1 MDKNK
6 LEKAVKGI
14 KMPEE
19 TAEKIIAKC
28 REYES
33 SAADGEEYSEQV
45 SGVEK
50 AENRIVFR
58 LSAAAA
64 ALAVAAGGLG
74 ITAYLS
80 RRPEKN
86 TNHLDEVEVDSTDI
100 HHFTNSI
107 EITEEPTT
115 IEISAEPDKYSE
127 TEKMYYSFIAE
138 NLIPE
143 YGLASMEEFTQSESD
158 EKYMDFVIPSQT
170 LGVVSADIS
179 DYTGDGKEDML
190 AVIYDESEGSYDWRL
205 QLYSCKDEDVY
216 MMSEYVAY
224 YDKICGFND
233 SYFSLQKV
241 SGKLVIHT
249 EYTPI
254 DGGVSDYTILGIYEN
269 DFSEEVKLDTYSY
282 GGIEFYMSGEKI
294 EFDAPEGLTEKEWT
308 SDYIEYGCAEI
319 EKKLNE
325 LQIKYMSL
333 HCSENSGL
341 VINFEN
347 PEQLTLY
354 TENDYIVTPDDCTN
368 LHEYFY
374 SEYKETTTT
383 PEKINYQLIDFE
395 ALAQEGIPVR
405 YTLSDKPM
413 PDLTPEQCRLLDEFI
428 SASADAFELIPAESR
443 GASSEPAMKFEAVR
457 NGDISCYMYIYPDNY
472 VYIMKEDGTSALYCY
487 KSTDGYMNSPLRTR
501 IETVFRNGNIADNA
515 AFYPPFGNF
524 SKMSSEP
531 YKVTVFDCEGVIHG
545 GEVSGEVLHHA
556 FYGYNWTECEDV
568 MTKTE
573 PSDINII
580 RIEFLTIDGYETVSV
595 DNSGYVTWYVNSS
608 DTVRNYQLDD
618 TRPFDM
624 IISNV

>member
-100 HHFTNSI
+100 QHFTNSI

-143 YGLASMEEFTQSESD
+143 YGLASMDEFTQSESD

-190 AVIYDESEGSYDWRL
+190 AVIYDESEENYDWKIRLYSYD
-205 QLYSCKDEDVY
+205 DTDVY
-216 MMSEYVAY
+216 MIDEYVASY
-224 YDKICGFND
+224 GKFFLFNET
-233 SYFSLQKV
+233 YFSLQKV
-241 SGKLVIHT
+241 NERLVIHSSYIT
-249 EYTPI
+249 AGEESSY
-254 DGGVSDYTILGIYEN
+254 YMILGT
-269 DFSEEVKLDTYSY
+269 SES
-282 GGIEFYMSGEKI
+282 GFIEE
-294 EFDAPEGLTEKEWT
+294 T
-308 SDYIEYGCAEI
+308 AEI
-319 EKKLNE
+319 VMNFDIQE
-325 LQIKYMSL
+325 QI
-333 HCSENSGL
+333 
-341 VINFEN
+341 
-347 PEQLTLY
+347 TLY
-354 TENDYIVTPDDCTN
+354 TENDHIVTPDDCTN
-368 LHEYFY
+368 FHEYFY

-413 PDLTPEQCRLLDEFI
+413 PDLTSEQCRLLDEFI
-428 SASADAFELIPAESR
+428 SAAAEAFELIPAESR
-443 GASSEPAMKFEAVR
+443 SSSSEPAMKFEAVR
-457 NGDISCYMYIYPDNY
+457 NGDISCYMYIYPDDY

-487 KSTDGYMNSPLRTR
+487 KGPDGYMNSQLRTR

-531 YKVTVFDCEGVIHG
+531 YKVTVFDCEGVIHV

-595 DNSGYVTWYVNSS
+595 DNSGYVTWYINSS
-608 DTVRNYQLDD
+608 DTVRNYQLND

>member
-100 HHFTNSI
+100 QHFTNSI

-143 YGLASMEEFTQSESD
+143 YGLASMDKFTQSESD

-190 AVIYDESEGSYDWRL
+190 AVIYDESEENYDWKIRLYSYD
-205 QLYSCKDEDVY
+205 DTDVY
-216 MMSEYVAY
+216 MIDEYVASY
-224 YDKICGFND
+224 GKFFLFNET
-233 SYFSLQKV
+233 YFSLQKV
-241 SGKLVIHT
+241 NERLVIHSK
-249 EYTPI
+249 YTPI
-254 DGGVSDYTILGIYEN
+254 EGGASDYIILGT
-269 DFSEEVKLDTYSY
+269 SESGFIEETAISSY
-282 GGIEFYMSGEKI
+282 YYGSIGFYMDGEKI
-294 EFDAPEGLTEKEWT
+294 EFDAQEGLKEKEYET
-308 SDYIEYGCAEI
+308 AYIDYGCAEI
-319 EKKLNE
+319 KKKLNE
-325 LQIKYMSL
+325 LQLNYTSMNCTSHEL
-333 HCSENSGL
+333 T
-341 VINFEN
+341 INFDN
-347 PEQLTLY
+347 AEQITLY
-354 TENDYIVTPDDCTN
+354 TENDHIVTPDDCTN
-368 LHEYFY
+368 FHEYFY

-428 SASADAFELIPAESR
+428 SAAADAFELIPAESR
-443 GASSEPAMKFEAVR
+443 SSSSEPAMKFEAVR
-457 NGDISCYMYIYPDNY
+457 NGDISCYMYIYPDDY
-472 VYIMKEDGTSALYCY
+472 VYIMKEDGNSALYCY
-487 KSTDGYMNSPLRTR
+487 KGSDGYMNSPLRTR

-524 SKMSSEP
+524 FKMSSEP

-608 DTVRNYQLDD
+608 DTVRNYQLND

>member
-1 MDKNK
+1 MNRNK

-33 SAADGEEYSEQV
+33 SAAADEEYSQQV

-80 RRPEKN
+80 RRPEKSA
-86 TNHLDEVEVDSTDI
+86 NHLDEVEVNSADI
-100 HHFTNSI
+100 QHFTNGI
-107 EITEEPTT
+107 DTTEEPTT
-115 IEISAEPDKYSE
+115 IEIPAEPDKYSE

-143 YGLASMEEFTQSESD
+143 YGLASMDKFTQSESA
-158 EKYMDFVIPSQT
+158 ETHLNFVIPSQA
-170 LGVVSADIS
+170 LGIVSADIS
-179 DYTGDGKEDML
+179 DYTGDGMPDML

-224 YDKICGFND
+224 YDKICVFND

-249 EYTPI
+249 EFTPI

-269 DFSEEVKLDTYSY
+269 DFSEEVKLNTYSY

-294 EFDAPEGLTEKEWT
+294 EFDAPEGLTEKEYET
-308 SDYIEYGCAEI
+308 AYIDYGCAEI
-319 EKKLNE
+319 KKKLNE
-325 LQIKYMSL
+325 LQLNYTSMNCTSHEL
-333 HCSENSGL
+333 T
-341 VINFEN
+341 INFDN
-347 PEQLTLY
+347 TEQITLY

-368 LHEYFY
+368 FHEYFY

-428 SASADAFELIPAESR
+428 SAAADAYELIPAESR
-443 GASSEPAMKFEAVR
+443 STSSEPAMKFEAVR

-472 VYIMKEDGTSALYCY
+472 VYIMKEDGTSALYRY
-487 KSTDGYMNSPLRTR
+487 KGPDGYMNSPLRTR
-501 IETVFRNGNIADNA
+501 IETVFRNGNIADDA
-515 AFYPPFGNF
+515 RFYPPFGNF
-524 SKMSSEP
+524 YKMSSEP
-531 YKVTVFDCEGVIHG
+531 YKVTVFDREGMIHV

-556 FYGYNWTECEDV
+556 FYGYKWTECEDV

-573 PSDINII
+573 PSEINII
-580 RIEFLTIDGYETVSV
+580 RIEFQTIDGYETVSV
-595 DNSGYVTWYVNSS
+595 DNSGYVTWYINSS

-618 TRPFDM
+618 TRAFDM

>member
-33 SAADGEEYSEQV
+33 SAAADEEYSQQV

-107 EITEEPTT
+107 EI
-115 IEISAEPDKYSE
+115 SAEPDKYSE
-127 TEKMYYSFIAE
+127 TEKMYYSYIAE

-143 YGLASMEEFTQSESD
+143 YGLASMDEFTQSESD

-190 AVIYDESEGSYDWRL
+190 AVIYDESEENYDWKIRLYSYD
-205 QLYSCKDEDVY
+205 DTDVY
-216 MMSEYVAY
+216 MIDEYVASY
-224 YDKICGFND
+224 GKFFLFNET
-233 SYFSLQKV
+233 YFSLQKV
-241 SGKLVIHT
+241 NERLVIHSK
-249 EYTPI
+249 YTPI
-254 DGGVSDYTILGIYEN
+254 EGGASDYIILGT
-269 DFSEEVKLDTYSY
+269 SESGFIEETAISSY
-282 GGIEFYMSGEKI
+282 YYGSIGFYMDGEKI
-294 EFDAPEGLTEKEWT
+294 EFDAQEGLKEKEYET
-308 SDYIEYGCAEI
+308 AYIDYGCAEI
-319 EKKLNE
+319 KKKLNE
-325 LQIKYMSL
+325 LQLNYTSMNCTSHEL
-333 HCSENSGL
+333 T
-341 VINFEN
+341 INFDN
-347 PEQLTLY
+347 AEQITLY
-354 TENDYIVTPDDCTN
+354 TENDHIVTPDDCTN
-368 LHEYFY
+368 FHEYFY

-428 SASADAFELIPAESR
+428 SAAADAFELIPAESR
-443 GASSEPAMKFEAVR
+443 STSSEPAMKFEAVR
-457 NGDISCYMYIYPDNY
+457 NDDISCYMYIYPDNY

-487 KSTDGYMNSPLRTR
+487 KGSDGYMNSPLRTR

-531 YKVTVFDCEGVIHG
+531 YKVTVFDCEGVIHV

-595 DNSGYVTWYVNSS
+595 DNSGYVTWYINSS

-624 IISNV
+624 IISNI

>member
-1 MDKNK
+1 MNRNK

-33 SAADGEEYSEQV
+33 SAAADEEYSQQV

-80 RRPEKN
+80 RRPEKSA
-86 TNHLDEVEVDSTDI
+86 NHLDEVEVDSADI
-100 HHFTNSI
+100 QHFTNGI
-107 EITEEPTT
+107 DTTEEPTT

-143 YGLASMEEFTQSESD
+143 YGLASMDKFTQSESD

-170 LGVVSADIS
+170 LGVVSSDIS

-190 AVIYDESEGSYDWRL
+190 AVIYDESEENYDWKIRLYSYD
-205 QLYSCKDEDVY
+205 DTDVY
-216 MMSEYVAY
+216 MIDEYVASY
-224 YDKICGFND
+224 GKFFLFNET
-233 SYFSLQKV
+233 YFSLQKV
-241 SGKLVIHT
+241 NERLVIHSK
-249 EYTPI
+249 YTPLE
-254 DGGVSDYTILGIYEN
+254 GSASDYIILGASESGFLEETSISSYYYGSIG
-269 DFSEEVKLDTYSY
+269 FSMD
-282 GGIEFYMSGEKI
+282 GEKI
-294 EFDAPEGLTEKEWT
+294 EFDAQEGLKEKEYET
-308 SDYIEYGCAEI
+308 AYIDYGCAEI
-319 EKKLNE
+319 KKKLNE
-325 LQIKYMSL
+325 LQLNYTSMNCTSHEL
-333 HCSENSGL
+333 T
-341 VINFEN
+341 INFDN
-347 PEQLTLY
+347 PEQITLY
-354 TENDYIVTPDDCTN
+354 TENDHIVTPDDCTN

-413 PDLTPEQCRLLDEFI
+413 PDITPEQCRLLDEFF
-428 SASADAFELIPAESR
+428 SAAADASELIPAESR
-443 GASSEPAMKFEAVR
+443 SSSSEPAMKFEAVR
-457 NGDISCYMYIYPDNY
+457 NDDISCYMYIYSDNY
-472 VYIMKEDGTSALYCY
+472 VYIMKEDGTSALYRY
-487 KSTDGYMNSPLRTR
+487 KGSDGYMNSPLRTR
-501 IETVFRNGNIADNA
+501 IETVFRNGNIADDA
-515 AFYPPFGNF
+515 RFYPPFGNF
-524 SKMSSEP
+524 YKMSSEP
-531 YKVTVFDCEGVIHG
+531 YKVTVFDREGVIHG

-556 FYGYNWTECEDV
+556 FYGYKWTECEDV

-573 PSDINII
+573 PSEINII
-580 RIEFLTIDGYETVSV
+580 RIEFQKIDGYDIVTV
-595 DNSGYVTWYVNSS
+595 DNSGYVTWYINSS

-618 TRPFDM
+618 TRAFDM
-624 IISNV
+624 IIGNV

>member
-33 SAADGEEYSEQV
+33 SAADGEEYFEQV

-100 HHFTNSI
+100 QHFTNSI
-107 EITEEPTT
+107 EIP
-115 IEISAEPDKYSE
+115 AEPDKYSE

-158 EKYMDFVIPSQT
+158 EIYMNFVIPSQT

-190 AVIYDESEGSYDWRL
+190 AVIYDESEENYDWKIRLYSYD
-205 QLYSCKDEDVY
+205 DTDVY
-216 MMSEYVAY
+216 MIDEYVASY
-224 YDKICGFND
+224 GKFFLFNET
-233 SYFSLQKV
+233 YFSLQKV
-241 SGKLVIHT
+241 NERLVIHSSYIT
-249 EYTPI
+249 AGEESSY
-254 DGGVSDYTILGIYEN
+254 YMILGT
-269 DFSEEVKLDTYSY
+269 SES
-282 GGIEFYMSGEKI
+282 GFIEE
-294 EFDAPEGLTEKEWT
+294 T
-308 SDYIEYGCAEI
+308 AEI
-319 EKKLNE
+319 VMNFDIQE
-325 LQIKYMSL
+325 QI
-333 HCSENSGL
+333 
-341 VINFEN
+341 
-347 PEQLTLY
+347 TLY
-354 TENDYIVTPDDCTN
+354 TENDQIVTPDDCTN
-368 LHEYFY
+368 FHEYFY

-413 PDLTPEQCRLLDEFI
+413 PDLTPEQCGLLDEFI
-428 SASADAFELIPAESR
+428 SAAADAYELIPAESR

-457 NGDISCYMYIYPDNY
+457 NGDISCYMYIYPDDY

-487 KSTDGYMNSPLRTR
+487 KGSDGYMNSPLRTR

-531 YKVTVFDCEGVIHG
+531 YKVTVFDREGVIHV

-595 DNSGYVTWYVNSS
+595 DNSGYVTWYINSS
-608 DTVRNYQLDD
+608 DTVRNYQLND

>member
-64 ALAVAAGGLG
+64 ALAVAVGGLG
-74 ITAYLS
+74 MTAYLS

-86 TNHLDEVEVDSTDI
+86 TNHLDEVEVDSTAI
-100 HHFTNSI
+100 QESTNGI
-107 EITEEPTT
+107 ETTEEPTT
-115 IEISAEPDKYSE
+115 LEIPTELNKYSE

-143 YGLASMEEFTQSESD
+143 YGLASMDKFTQSESD
-158 EKYMDFVIPSQT
+158 EKYMNFVIPSQT

-190 AVIYDESEGSYDWRL
+190 AVIYDESEANYDWKIRLYSYD
-205 QLYSCKDEDVY
+205 DTDVY
-216 MMSEYVAY
+216 MIDEYVASY
-224 YDKICGFND
+224 GKFYLFNET
-233 SYFSLQKV
+233 YFSLQKV
-241 SGKLVIHT
+241 SDKLVIHSK
-249 EYTPI
+249 YTPVE
-254 DGGVSDYTILGIYEN
+254 GG
-269 DFSEEVKLDTYSY
+269 
-282 GGIEFYMSGEKI
+282 
-294 EFDAPEGLTEKEWT
+294 A
-308 SDYIEYGCAEI
+308 SDYIILGTSKHGFMEETTEI
-319 EKKLNE
+319 VMNFDIQE
-325 LQIKYMSL
+325 QI
-333 HCSENSGL
+333 
-341 VINFEN
+341 
-347 PEQLTLY
+347 TLY
-354 TENDYIVTPDDCTN
+354 MENDYIVTPDDCTN

-413 PDLTPEQCRLLDEFI
+413 PDLTPEQCRLLDEYF
-428 SASADAFELIPAESR
+428 SAAAEASELIPAESR
-443 GASSEPAMKFEAVR
+443 SSSSEPAMKFEAVR
-457 NGDISCYMYIYPDNY
+457 NDDISCYMYIYPDDY
-472 VYIMKEDGTSALYCY
+472 VYIMKEDGTSALYRY
-487 KSTDGYMNSPLRTR
+487 KGPDGYMNSPLRTR
-501 IETVFRNGNIADNA
+501 IETVFRNGNITDNA

-524 SKMSSEP
+524 YKMSSEP
-531 YKVTVFDCEGVIHG
+531 YKVTVFDREGVIHG

-573 PSDINII
+573 PSEINII
-580 RIEFLTIDGYETVSV
+580 RIEFQTMDGYEIVTV
-595 DNSGYVTWYVNSS
+595 DNSGYVSWYINSS
-608 DTVRNYQLDD
+608 DEVRNYHLDD
-618 TRPFDM
+618 TKPFDM

>member
-1 MDKNK
+1 MNRNK

-33 SAADGEEYSEQV
+33 SAAADEEYSQQV

-80 RRPEKN
+80 RRPEKSA
-86 TNHLDEVEVDSTDI
+86 NHLDEVEVDSADI
-100 HHFTNSI
+100 QHFTNGI
-107 EITEEPTT
+107 DTTEEPTT
-115 IEISAEPDKYSE
+115 IEIPAEPDKYSE

-143 YGLASMEEFTQSESD
+143 YGLASMDKFTQSESA
-158 EKYMDFVIPSQT
+158 ETHLNFVIPSQA
-170 LGVVSADIS
+170 LGIVSADIS
-179 DYTGDGKEDML
+179 DYTGDGMPDML

-224 YDKICGFND
+224 YDKICVFND

-249 EYTPI
+249 EFTPI

-269 DFSEEVKLDTYSY
+269 DFSEEVKLNTYSY

-294 EFDAPEGLTEKEWT
+294 EFDAPEGLTEKEYET
-308 SDYIEYGCAEI
+308 AYIDYGCAEI
-319 EKKLNE
+319 KKKLNE
-325 LQIKYMSL
+325 LQLNYTSINCTSHEL
-333 HCSENSGL
+333 T
-341 VINFEN
+341 INFDN
-347 PEQLTLY
+347 TEQITLY
-354 TENDYIVTPDDCTN
+354 TENDYIVTPKDFTN
-368 LHEYFY
+368 FHEYFY

-413 PDLTPEQCRLLDEFI
+413 PDLTPEQCRLLDEFF
-428 SASADAFELIPAESR
+428 SAAADASELIPAESR
-443 GASSEPAMKFEAVR
+443 SSSSEPAMKFEAVR
-457 NGDISCYMYIYPDNY
+457 NDDISCYMYIYPDNY
-472 VYIMKEDGTSALYCY
+472 VYIMKEDETSALYRY
-487 KSTDGYMNSPLRTR
+487 KGSDGYMNSPLRTR
-501 IETVFRNGNIADNA
+501 IETVFRNGNIADDA
-515 AFYPPFGNF
+515 RFYPPFGNF
-524 SKMSSEP
+524 YKMSSEP
-531 YKVTVFDCEGVIHG
+531 YKVTVFDREGMIHG

-556 FYGYNWTECEDV
+556 FYGYKWTECEDV

-580 RIEFLTIDGYETVSV
+580 RIEFQTIDGYDIVTV
-595 DNSGYVTWYVNSS
+595 DNSGFVTWYSNSS
-608 DTVRNYQLDD
+608 DMVRNYQLDD
-618 TRPFDM
+618 TRAFDM
-624 IISNV
+624 IIGNV

>member
-100 HHFTNSI
+100 QHFTNS
-107 EITEEPTT
+107 

-143 YGLASMEEFTQSESD
+143 YGLASMDKFTQSESD
-158 EKYMDFVIPSQT
+158 EIYMDFVIPSQT

-190 AVIYDESEGSYDWRL
+190 AVIYDESEENYDWKIRLYSYD
-205 QLYSCKDEDVY
+205 DTDVY
-216 MMSEYVAY
+216 MIDEYVASY
-224 YDKICGFND
+224 GKFFLFNET
-233 SYFSLQKV
+233 YFSLQKV
-241 SGKLVIHT
+241 NGRLVIHSK
-249 EYTPI
+249 YTPI
-254 DGGVSDYTILGIYEN
+254 EGGASDYIILGTSEN
-269 DFSEEVKLDTYSY
+269 GITEEAEICTYYY
-282 GGIEFYMSGEKI
+282 GGIGFYMDGEKI
-294 EFDAPEGLTEKEWT
+294 EFDAQEGLKEKEYET
-308 SDYIEYGCAEI
+308 AYIDYGCAEI
-319 EKKLNE
+319 KKKLNE

-354 TENDYIVTPDDCTN
+354 TENDYIVTPKDFTN
-368 LHEYFY
+368 FHEYFY

-428 SASADAFELIPAESR
+428 SAAADASELIPAESR
-443 GASSEPAMKFEAVR
+443 SSSSEPAMKFEAVR
-457 NGDISCYMYIYPDNY
+457 NGDISCYMYIYPDDY
-472 VYIMKEDGTSALYCY
+472 VYIMKEDGTSALYRY
-487 KSTDGYMNSPLRTR
+487 KGPDGYMNSQLRTR

-531 YKVTVFDCEGVIHG
+531 YKVTVFDCEGVIHV

-608 DTVRNYQLDD
+608 DTVRNYQLND

>member
-80 RRPEKN
+80 RRPEKS

-127 TEKMYYSFIAE
+127 TEKTYYSFIAE

-158 EKYMDFVIPSQT
+158 EIYMNFVIPSQT

-190 AVIYDESEGSYDWRL
+190 AVIYDESEENYDWKIRLYSYD
-205 QLYSCKDEDVY
+205 DTDVY
-216 MMSEYVAY
+216 MIDEYVASY
-224 YDKICGFND
+224 GKFFLFNET
-233 SYFSLQKV
+233 YFSLQKV
-241 SGKLVIHT
+241 NERLVIHSK
-249 EYTPI
+249 YTP
-254 DGGVSDYTILGIYEN
+254 L
-269 DFSEEVKLDTYSY
+269 
-282 GGIEFYMSGEKI
+282 
-294 EFDAPEGLTEKEWT
+294 EGSA
-308 SDYIEYGCAEI
+308 SDYIILGASESGFIEETAEI
-319 EKKLNE
+319 VMNFDIQE
-325 LQIKYMSL
+325 QI
-333 HCSENSGL
+333 
-341 VINFEN
+341 
-347 PEQLTLY
+347 TLY
-354 TENDYIVTPDDCTN
+354 TENDYIVTPKDCTN
-368 LHEYFY
+368 FHEYFY

-428 SASADAFELIPAESR
+428 SAAADASELIPAESR
-443 GASSEPAMKFEAVR
+443 SSSSEPAMKFEAVR
-457 NGDISCYMYIYPDNY
+457 NGDISCYMYIYTDNY
-472 VYIMKEDGTSALYCY
+472 LYIMKEDGTSALYCY
-487 KSTDGYMNSPLRTR
+487 KGSDGYMNSPLRTR
-501 IETVFRNGNIADNA
+501 IETVFRNGNIADDA

-531 YKVTVFDCEGVIHG
+531 YKVTVFDREGVIHV

-595 DNSGYVTWYVNSS
+595 DNSGYVTWYINSS

>member
-74 ITAYLS
+74 MTAYLS

-100 HHFTNSI
+100 QHFTNSI

-143 YGLASMEEFTQSESD
+143 YGLASMDEFTQSESD

-190 AVIYDESEGSYDWRL
+190 AVIYDESEENYDWKIRLYSYD
-205 QLYSCKDEDVY
+205 DTDVY
-216 MMSEYVAY
+216 MIDEYVASY
-224 YDKICGFND
+224 GKFFLFNET
-233 SYFSLQKV
+233 YFSLQKV
-241 SGKLVIHT
+241 NERLVIHSSYIT
-249 EYTPI
+249 AGEESSY
-254 DGGVSDYTILGIYEN
+254 YMILGT
-269 DFSEEVKLDTYSY
+269 SES
-282 GGIEFYMSGEKI
+282 GFIEE
-294 EFDAPEGLTEKEWT
+294 T
-308 SDYIEYGCAEI
+308 AEI
-319 EKKLNE
+319 V
-325 LQIKYMSL
+325 M
-333 HCSENSGL
+333 
-341 VINFEN
+341 NFDN
-347 PEQLTLY
+347 PEQITLY
-354 TENDYIVTPDDCTN
+354 TENDHIVTPDDCTN
-368 LHEYFY
+368 FHEYFY

-428 SASADAFELIPAESR
+428 SAAADAFELIPAESR
-443 GASSEPAMKFEAVR
+443 SSSSEPAMKFEAVR
-457 NGDISCYMYIYPDNY
+457 NGDISCYMYIYPDDY

-487 KSTDGYMNSPLRTR
+487 KGSDGYMNSPLRTR

-531 YKVTVFDCEGVIHG
+531 YKVTVFDCEGVIHV
-545 GEVSGEVLHHA
+545 GEVSGEVLHHT

-595 DNSGYVTWYVNSS
+595 DNSGYVTWYINSS
-608 DTVRNYQLDD
+608 DTVRNYQLND

>member
-100 HHFTNSI
+100 QHFTNS
-107 EITEEPTT
+107 

-143 YGLASMEEFTQSESD
+143 YGLASMDKFTQSESD
-158 EKYMDFVIPSQT
+158 EIYMDFVIPSQT

-190 AVIYDESEGSYDWRL
+190 AVIYDESEENYDWKIRLYSYD
-205 QLYSCKDEDVY
+205 DTDVY
-216 MMSEYVAY
+216 MIDEYVASY
-224 YDKICGFND
+224 GKFFLFNET
-233 SYFSLQKV
+233 YFSLQKV
-241 SGKLVIHT
+241 NGRLVIHSK
-249 EYTPI
+249 YTPI
-254 DGGVSDYTILGIYEN
+254 EGGASDYIILGTSEN
-269 DFSEEVKLDTYSY
+269 GITEEAEICTYYY
-282 GGIEFYMSGEKI
+282 GGIGFYMDGEKI
-294 EFDAPEGLTEKEWT
+294 EFDAQEGLKEKEYET
-308 SDYIEYGCAEI
+308 AYIDYGCAEI
-319 EKKLNE
+319 KKKLNE

-368 LHEYFY
+368 FHEYFY

-428 SASADAFELIPAESR
+428 SAAADASELIPAESR
-443 GASSEPAMKFEAVR
+443 SSSSEPAMKFEAVR
-457 NGDISCYMYIYPDNY
+457 NGDISCYMYIYPDDY
-472 VYIMKEDGTSALYCY
+472 VYIMKEDGTSALYRY
-487 KSTDGYMNSPLRTR
+487 KGPDGYMNSQLRTR

-531 YKVTVFDCEGVIHG
+531 YKVTVFDCEGVIHV

-608 DTVRNYQLDD
+608 DTVRNYQLND